1 MKIELVKITEIDNS
15 SYYFITKDGT
25 IVPNTTTFNPIE
37 AEMLFTKVLQGESRT
52 KQVIKSVDI

>member
-15 SYYFITKDGT
+15 SYYFITKDGI

-37 AEMLFTKVLQGESRT
+37 AEMLFTKILQGESRT
-52 KQVIKSVDI
+52 KQIIKSVDI